1 MQSWLQRM
9 SFALTVLLSMRAS
22 AMPGPGSRAHIA
34 SGPAHAARSGAP
46 GLQVQARAPLVTSGA
61 LLHRRPTSE
70 VSWKAKPNSRRS
82 APPLLAKAAP
92 PTIELEHLTTHATY
106 KLRPDSPRG
115 GFSAAKLRALA
126 QLLRCHH
133 TGKRH
138 SISERLIQILY
149 ATARHYHNAKL
160 RIIAGYRAPQIA
172 RQKGNPR
179 SPHKRGVACDFQV
192 AGVTNE
198 EVRDYLQKTYSKIGL
213 GYYPHAGFIHVDVGR
228 TRGAYW
234 IDYSRPGQRARYERD
249 ESDESD
255 DRADR
260 AQASA
265 PAQSVVVTAGEEAP
279 APAEDGLGEDAKAV
293 VGLAGASRQTGPAL
307 QPERAAA
314 ADSRPASPAEPA
326 AADTL

>member
-115 GFSAAKLRALA
+115 GFSA
-126 QLLRCHH
+126 
-133 TGKRH
+133 
-138 SISERLIQILY
+138 
-149 ATARHYHNAKL
+149 
-160 RIIAGYRAPQIA
+160 
-172 RQKGNPR
+172 
-179 SPHKRGVACDFQV
+179 
-192 AGVTNE
+192 
-198 EVRDYLQKTYSKIGL
+198 
-213 GYYPHAGFIHVDVGR
+213 
-228 TRGAYW
+228 
-234 IDYSRPGQRARYERD
+234 
-249 ESDESD
+249 
-255 DRADR
+255 
-260 AQASA
+260 
-265 PAQSVVVTAGEEAP
+265 
-279 APAEDGLGEDAKAV
+279 
-293 VGLAGASRQTGPAL
+293 
-307 QPERAAA
+307 
-314 ADSRPASPAEPA
+314 
-326 AADTL
+326 

>member
-22 AMPGPGSRAHIA
+22 AMPGPGSRAHKA
-34 SGPAHAARSGAP
+34 SGLTHAARAGAP
-46 GLQVQARAPLVTSGA
+46 GLQVRARVPLLTAGA
-61 LLHRRPTSE
+61 LLHRRPAGE
-70 VSWKAKPNSRRS
+70 VSWKAKPSGRRS
-82 APPLLAKAAP
+82 APPLLAHAAP

-106 KLRPDSPRG
+106 RLRPDSQRG

-198 EVRDYLQKTYSKIGL
+198 EVRDYLQKTYPKIGL

-234 IDYSRPGQRARYERD
+234 IDYSRPGERARYDR
-249 ESDESD
+249 D
-255 DRADR
+255 DRDDR
-260 AQASA
+260 TDRTEKTEPAA
-265 PAQSVVVTAGEEAP
+265 AQSAAVARSELD
-279 APAEDGLGEDAKAV
+279 APAEDEQGSDAV
-293 VGLAGASRQTGPAL
+293 VGLAGASGRTEPAL
-307 QPERAAA
+307 QPERAPA
-314 ADSRPASPAEPA
+314 ADSRPASAAAAE

>member
-22 AMPGPGSRAHIA
+22 AMPGPGSRAHKA
-34 SGPAHAARSGAP
+34 SGLTHAARAGAP
-46 GLQVQARAPLVTSGA
+46 GLQVRARVPLLTAGA
-61 LLHRRPTSE
+61 LLHRRPAGE
-70 VSWKAKPNSRRS
+70 VSWKTKPSGRRS
-82 APPLLAKAAP
+82 APPLLTKAP

-133 TGKRH
+133 TGNRH

-192 AGVTNE
+192 IGVTNE
-198 EVRDYLQKTYSKIGL
+198 EVRDYLQKTYSKIGV

-228 TRGAYW
+228 TRAAYW
-234 IDYSRPGQRARYERD
+234 IDYSRPGERARYDR
-249 ESDESD
+249 D
-255 DRADR
+255 DRDGQADR
-260 AQASA
+260 AEKPEPAAAQSAAVTSRELEASA
-265 PAQSVVVTAGEEAP
+265 EDEQG
-279 APAEDGLGEDAKAV
+279 AEAKAM
-293 VGLAGASRQTGPAL
+293 VGLAGAPQRTEPA
-307 QPERAAA
+307 PERAPP
-314 ADSRPASPAEPA
+314 ADSRPTSPSGPT